1 VTAKRLLSVNAE
13 VAIDIGDDRVSVRGD
28 TSSVIVEVPSVSLA
42 FQMMR
47 DLGSLR
53 QIRARVA
60 DCSALMARAGLTVV
74 VRTPSKKLL
83 TIGRDRNSRMLSLF
97 GLANVKLHL
106 S

>member
-1 VTAKRLLSVNAE
+1 VTAKRLISVNAQ

-28 TSSVIVEVPSVSLA
+28 GSSVIVEVPSVSLA

-47 DLGSLR
+47 DLGSIR

-60 DCSALMARAGLTVV
+60 DCSALLARAGLTVV
-74 VRTPSKKLL
+74 VRTPSRKLL
-83 TIGRDRNSRMLSLF
+83 TIGRDGNSRILSLF
-97 GLANVKLHL
+97 GVANLKLHL